1 MEKVADFAVTQIAF
15 NPAGTYLAAS
25 SVANSVSLIALD
37 EALGQTR
44 SVKQMVMEY
53 WIWVLAALI
62 ILFALSTTIR

>member
-1 MEKVADFAVTQIAF
+1 VDKVADFAVTQIAF
-15 NPAGTYLAAS
+15 NPIGTYLAAS

-37 EALGQTR
+37 ESLGQTR
-44 SVKQMVMEY
+44 SMKQMVMEY